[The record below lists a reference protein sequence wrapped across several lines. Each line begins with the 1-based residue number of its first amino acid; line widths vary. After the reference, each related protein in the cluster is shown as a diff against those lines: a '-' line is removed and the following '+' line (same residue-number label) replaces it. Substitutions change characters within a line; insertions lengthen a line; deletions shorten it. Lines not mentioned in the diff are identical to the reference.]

1 LVSAQNRRR
10 LYWTN
15 IPNVTQPQDKG
26 ILLKDILQENV
37 DEKYNFSKERWE
49 RILNTNYDQGK
60 RLEDINGKCKTLVTH
75 GG

>member
-26 ILLKDILQENV
+26 ILLKDILE
-37 DEKYNFSKERWE
+37 DEVSEKFY
-49 RILNTNYDQGK
+49 LN
-60 RLEDINGKCKTLVTH
+60 ESAIKTL
-75 GG
+75 GREFGSK